1 MKRKRPAT
9 SQQPTDM
16 RVEKDVSTGL
26 AARTAR
32 PADKRYVKLKMPH
45 ERDESTHAPAPPN
58 DVTEQAAQDIEQGRK
73 DTDRY
78 GAAGENFDRKERGG
92 T

>member
-9 SQQPTDM
+9 PRQPPDM

-32 PADKRYVKLKMPH
+32 PSDQRYSKLKMPH
-45 ERDESTHAPAPPN
+45 ERDESTHAPARPN
-58 DVTEQAAQDIEQGRK
+58 EVTEQAARDIEQGRK
-73 DTDRY
+73 ETDCY
-78 GAAGENFDRKERGG
+78 GAAGANFDRKQRGR